1 MGASD
6 RVVVISTGS
15 GLKDIRGVMRGIDR
29 TGAVP
34 LPVRPGPDG
43 LDPDEIAN
51 RMEQWLE
58 RLKGVTGDPLHA

>member
-1 MGASD
+1 
-6 RVVVISTGS
+6 
-15 GLKDIRGVMRGIDR
+15 MRGIDR

-43 LDPDEIAN
+43 LDPDEIAA

-58 RLKGVTGDPLHA
+58 RLKGVAGDPLHG

>member
-1 MGASD
+1 MLD

-15 GLKDIRGVMRGIDR
+15 GLKDVRGVMRGIDR

-43 LDPDEIAN
+43 LDPDEIAT
-51 RMEQWLE
+51 RMEQWIRKL
-58 RLKGVTGDPLHA
+58 RKQT